1 MNKNETYIFYRMATD
16 TRKSNPFSLN
26 CPRTIL
32 VTHNI
37 FNFWNNGES
46 DILSIDNQFHIYEG
60 EIKVSIQDFKKDF
73 KKNPE
78 ILEERKAK
86 LTGKYYI
93 FPEEMYLK
101 YEKEIFDI
109 FVKFNQEH
117 KDFCSGI
124 ITVGTNIDFKFES
137 CIRYNNPKLEYR
149 VDLVSFAKLVRL
161 TCFRQFNPVEKNVVE
176 KNIENLKLFE

>member
-1 MNKNETYIFYRMATD
+1 MNSNESYIFYRMATD

-46 DILSIDNQFHIYEG
+46 DIIAIDNQFHIYEG
-60 EIKVSIQDFKKDF
+60 EIKISLQDFKKDF

-93 FPEEMYLK
+93 FPEELY
-101 YEKEIFDI
+101 I
-109 FVKFNQEH
+109 NQEH
-117 KDFCSGI
+117 KDFCCGI
-124 ITVGTNIDFKFES
+124 VTVGTDIDFKFQS

-149 VDLVSFAKLVRL
+149 VDLVSFVKLVKL
-161 TCFRQFNPVEKNVVE
+161 TCFRQFNPIQE